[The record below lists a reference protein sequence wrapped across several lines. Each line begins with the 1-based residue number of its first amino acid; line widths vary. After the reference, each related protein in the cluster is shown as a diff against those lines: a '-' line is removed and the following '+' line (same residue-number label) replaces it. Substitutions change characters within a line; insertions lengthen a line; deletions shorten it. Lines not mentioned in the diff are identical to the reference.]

1 MRPEH
6 LKRLIPLAFAL
17 VMGALAVGLANRW
30 VTQQRRQLDVERQKM
45 MAAYRPPIDVVVA
58 SKDIPEHT
66 TLEPSFLKMA
76 AIPENFAQ
84 PYAVRR
90 AGDLVGKV
98 TVAPIANGEQVLSN
112 KVRRRE
118 EAPAVSTLSG
128 LTPKGKRAVTIIVDT
143 ITGVGGFVRPG
154 DLVDILWTLGL
165 PQAGQK
171 EPQVVTL
178 TVFQDVPVLA
188 VGGDTESPSAAR
200 SAAKSAKSGAAESA
214 QYLVTLALPPQ
225 EISFLLFAREQGR
238 IQLSLRPKAEGGTQ
252 PVTPA
257 NINTLLEMQLGIKPM
272 ADAPPPVKPT
282 RQVEVYKG
290 LTRDVVSLP
299 EQEE

>member
-30 VTQQRRQLDVERQKM
+30 VTQQRRQLDAEREKM
-45 MAAYRPPIDVVVA
+45 MAAYHPPIDVVVA

-66 TLEPSFLKMA
+66 TLEPSHLKLA
-76 AIPENFAQ
+76 TFPENFAQ

-90 AGDLVGKV
+90 ASDLVGKV
-98 TVAPIANGEQVLSN
+98 TVAPIANGEQLLSN

-118 EAPAVSTLSG
+118 EAPAAATLSG
-128 LTPKGKRAVTIIVDT
+128 LTPKGKRAVTIVVDT

-188 VGGDTESPSAAR
+188 VGGETEGQSAR
-200 SAAKSAKSGAAESA
+200 SAAKSAKSGAGESS

-257 NINTLLEMQLGIKPM
+257 NINTLLEMQLGIKPT
-272 ADAPPPVKPT
+272 ADAPPPVKPA

-299 EQEE
+299 EQE